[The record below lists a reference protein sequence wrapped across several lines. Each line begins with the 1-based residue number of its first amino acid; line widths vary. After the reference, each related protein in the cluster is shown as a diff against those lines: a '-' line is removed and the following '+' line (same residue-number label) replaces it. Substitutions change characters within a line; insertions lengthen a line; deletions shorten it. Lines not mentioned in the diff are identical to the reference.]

1 MSYPIVRPSHL
12 TVFSRDGKLIIIV
25 PLNREAAAG
34 KRGGQGQG
42 SSPAQ
47 AAAAGFRT
55 SADQLKLVS
64 PLMNRVL
71 TTLEAQ
77 TMLRSPRGL
86 DYVLPKY
93 DPELVQLFLTILH
106 NPRHTITPLTDLLHI
121 AKFTQIA
128 AFFECPSLIAPHV
141 TAWLSSRESEPPKT
155 YCASLMIFISISLHL
170 HFENMFAKYT
180 SIAIAESPGQIT
192 SMGAPI
198 SGEVLE
204 DLNQRR
210 DCFIAA
216 HFDILHNTL
225 NALLKGPPE
234 CTVDCDARMLDAL
247 MDQMKQHGLLRPK
260 PAAPYDGLTHR
271 QLAST
276 IVSFRCPR
284 GDDMTDHTRQGCRHL
299 INFPVFP
306 PKCGLM
312 WVL

>member
-1 MSYPIVRPSHL
+1 MSYPTVRPSHL
-12 TVFSRDGKLIIIV
+12 TVFSHDGKLVIIV
-25 PLNREAAAG
+25 PVNRETGAG
-34 KRGGQGQG
+34 KRGGQGQR
-42 SSPAQ
+42 SLPPQSP
-47 AAAAGFRT
+47 AAGFRT
-55 SADQLKLVS
+55 SADQLKRVS

-86 DYVLPKY
+86 DYVLPEY

-106 NPRHTITPLTDLLHI
+106 NTLHPITPLTDLLQI
-121 AKFTQIA
+121 AKLTQIA

-141 TAWLSSRESEPPKT
+141 SEWVSSREFEPPKI
-155 YCASLMIFISISLHL
+155 YCPTLMLFVSISLHL

-198 SGEVLE
+198 SDDVIE

-210 DCFIAA
+210 NCFMAA

-225 NALLKGPPE
+225 SALLKGPPG

-260 PAAPYDGLTHR
+260 PAAPYSGLTHR

-276 IVSFRCPR
+276 IASFKCLT
-284 GDDMTDHTRQGCRHL
+284 GDDMKTAL
-299 INFPVFP
+299 NFPFSLQNVAFFWN
-306 PKCGLM
+306 L
-312 WVL
+312 